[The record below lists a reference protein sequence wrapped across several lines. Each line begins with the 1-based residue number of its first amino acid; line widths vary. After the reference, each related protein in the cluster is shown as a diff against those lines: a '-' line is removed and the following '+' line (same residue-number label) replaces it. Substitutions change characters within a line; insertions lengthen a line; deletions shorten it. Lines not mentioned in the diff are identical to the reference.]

1 MTIIVWIICVVLL
14 LLAAIVA
21 GLMLYA
27 GWTARRVEKALPPL
41 GRFVEV
47 DGGRIHYLEQG
58 SGPTLLLIH
67 GLGGQ
72 MRNFT
77 HSLLERL
84 KGDYR
89 LIIVDRP
96 GSGYSTR
103 PQGASAT
110 IRAQADTVAR
120 FMDALRLERP
130 LVVGHSLGGA
140 IALSLALNHPEKV
153 GGLALL
159 APLTHA
165 QSEVPAAFQGL
176 VVTSPLLRWLIG
188 WTLAIPMSIRNREI
202 VLGAVF
208 GPNEV
213 PPDFATRG
221 GGLLSLRPGNFIS
234 ASRDLMA
241 TTEDL
246 ETMPARYR
254 SLKLPVGIL
263 FGTDDRILD
272 ATAHG
277 KAFAEKLPSADFE
290 LIEGDGHMVLMTS
303 ADRSAKFIARIA
315 RRVAERA
322 KLAPVA

>member
-1 MTIIVWIICVVLL
+1 MTIIAWIICVVLL

-27 GWTARRVEKALPPL
+27 AWTARRVEKALPPL

-103 PQGASAT
+103 PPGASAT

-165 QSEVPAAFQGL
+165 QIRGAGRFSGARRHLAAVAMAHRLDVGDPDVDQESRACARRGLRSEQGTGRFRDARRRPAQPAAWKFHL
-176 VVTSPLLRWLIG
+176 
-188 WTLAIPMSIRNREI
+188 SIARPDGDDRRSGDDA
-202 VLGAVF
+202 GALCGASSF
-208 GPNEV
+208 
-213 PPDFATRG
+213 
-221 GGLLSLRPGNFIS
+221 LS
-234 ASRDLMA
+234 ASCS
-241 TTEDL
+241 E
-246 ETMPARYR
+246 P
-254 SLKLPVGIL
+254 
-263 FGTDDRILD
+263 
-272 ATAHG
+272 ATASST
-277 KAFAEKLPSADFE
+277 PRR
-290 LIEGDGHMVLMTS
+290 M
-303 ADRSAKFIARIA
+303 AKHSR
-315 RRVAERA
+315 
-322 KLAPVA
+322 KNCPAPISS